1 MLRVLPS
8 SVSNV
13 KYFTFNIL
21 NTTIQV
27 SWGVSNISKL
37 YNMLQYRD
45 NFGTVW
51 NNIAYGFIIF
61 FYLAFSL
68 IPIKIS
74 LHLHRPIFA
83 LSLTSLFNHF
93 FALSP
98 STPCHCLPF
107 WWNPGWSIKPGRS
120 LFLCFFFDTRF
131 CNGWVEMVMGGL
143 VVVGGSTGDG
153 QIDGGRISDGWIGGG
168 ANLCSICFCFLF
180 CFLFWWLW
188 FDGGCGL
195 ILVVVGFF
203 FFFLWL
209 CLQQFFWL
217 LLLMTRRRRRRE
229 EFNILF

>member
-83 LSLTSLFNHF
+83 LSLTSMFNHF

-107 WWNPGWSIKPGRS
+107 WWNPGWSIKPGWS
-120 LFLCFFFDTRF
+120 LFLCFFFWYPVRQ
-131 CNGWVEMVMGGL
+131 WV
-143 VVVGGSTGDG
+143 SWDGD
-153 QIDGGRISDGWIGGG
+153 GRISSGRWVNWWW
-168 ANLCSICFCFLF
+168 ANRWWANQWWVNWWWCQSLLNLFLF
-180 CFLFWWLW
+180 FILFS
-188 FDGGCGL
+188 
-195 ILVVVGFF
+195 ILVVVIWWWLWVDFGGCGFF

-209 CLQQFFWL
+209 WLQQFFWL